1 MEKKPAEQLGSLIR
15 PPPPAIMIIQHM
27 ATLNSKRIVLASGS
41 PRRREILTVLGLS
54 HEVCVS
60 SFEENLDKASFPTPA
75 DYAQTN
81 ATSKAAA
88 VVADFASAARGGD
101 GRPVDLVIGS
111 DTVVVVDGHI
121 LEKPRSEAAAFDM
134 LSTLSGRE
142 HEVISAVALFTPS
155 RSSVTSPA
163 AAFSESTKVRFAP
176 LSVETIAAY
185 IRTGEPM
192 DKAGA
197 YGIQGIGGSFVSGIS
212 GCYYNVMGFPLHAFT
227 KALVGL
233 LDAGEI

>member
-1 MEKKPAEQLGSLIR
+1 MFFA
-15 PPPPAIMIIQHM
+15 
-27 ATLNSKRIVLASGS
+27 
-41 PRRREILTVLGLS
+41 GLS

-134 LSTLSGRE
+134 LSTLRYVDGVRGPMHLHS
-142 HEVISAVALFTPS
+142 VLM
-155 RSSVTSPA
+155 RSDTQ
-163 AAFSESTKVRFAP
+163 
-176 LSVETIAAY
+176 AY
-185 IRTGEPM
+185 
-192 DKAGA
+192 
-197 YGIQGIGGSFVSGIS
+197 
-212 GCYYNVMGFPLHAFT
+212 
-227 KALVGL
+227 
-233 LDAGEI
+233 